1 MSAADGLITDGCR
14 AAAAA
19 AGHRASHHN
28 SFTFNKL
35 PSPQLLCSPRQWADP
50 RREIMKWNE
59 MVKVNVGQ
67 RCPSGLFATPAP
79 TTAQHQVGG
88 KIKSWHW
95 NSFIVCGKLNLSL
108 INWIYRWIWNTF
120 PKMYEG
126 NTVLPAGQEYNSWI
140 FIFLQNLLGVFN
152 K

>member
-1 MSAADGLITDGCR
+1 
-14 AAAAA
+14 
-19 AGHRASHHN
+19 
-28 SFTFNKL
+28 
-35 PSPQLLCSPRQWADP
+35 
-50 RREIMKWNE
+50 

-108 INWIYRWIWNTF
+108 INWVYRWIWNTF

-152 K
+152 QGGSEPPCVSPSPSPWGWPASWGCRAPPTWRTRPPPRGPPGTNLSARIDKASINL